1 MSIVSK
7 ETMRHFFMA
16 KRNETDA
23 TQLAQWSRTIT
34 NHILDYVMRYHL
46 GTVMVYADFRRE
58 PATAEL
64 IEKLL
69 ELGVR
74 VCLPKC
80 EKDGKMDAYA
90 VESMEDLAPGRFGIL
105 EPVGEAV
112 LKPEEIEL
120 VLVPGYGFDS
130 DKNRLGYGGGY
141 YDRFLP
147 KCSRAMIAGVC
158 YGNCLV
164 ETLPT
169 EPFDVKMDL
178 LITEDG
184 CLI

>member
-1 MSIVSK
+1 MSNVSK
-7 ETMRHFFMA
+7 ETMRQFFMA
-16 KRNETDA
+16 KRNGTDVK
-23 TQLAQWSRTIT
+23 QLEEWSCSIT

-58 PATAEL
+58 PKTSAL

-80 EKDGKMDAYA
+80 EKDGKMEAYTI
-90 VESMEDLAPGRFGIL
+90 ESVRELTPGRFGIL
-105 EPVGEAV
+105 EPAGEIV

-120 VLVPGYGFDS
+120 VLVPGYGFDRS
-130 DKNRLGYGGGY
+130 RNRLGYGGGY

-147 KCSRAMIAGVC
+147 RCTKAVIAGVC

-164 ETLPT
+164 ESLPAD
-169 EPFDVKMDL
+169 PFDVKMDL